1 MGKPSP
7 AYHVD
12 LVDPDGNSVEP
23 GTVGEIVLRTDA
35 GKPCGMFD
43 GLLSE
48 PRAD

>member
-23 GTVGEIVLRTDA
+23 GTVGEIVLRTDKRQA
-35 GKPCGMFD
+35 
-43 GLLSE
+43 LRHV
-48 PRAD
+48 RATIRTPS